1 MRLSGYPSITPTTIL
16 LFYLSLF
23 HSWLLYAA
31 VGSLKGTL
39 NMSETNT
46 YISTRG
52 GVAGVDFLSA
62 VMMGLADDGG
72 LLLPASLPDVRERL
86 DSWRS
91 LAYPE
96 LAAAVM
102 ADFVGDTIPADVLLD
117 LLRRSYSTFTVPEV
131 VPIVPCGNLYIAELF
146 HGPTLAFKDIALQFL
161 GNLFEYILGR
171 TGGKLNILGA
181 TSGDT
186 GSAAIHGVRGKAGI
200 DIFIM
205 FPDGRVSPLQERQM
219 TTVPD
224 RNVHCIAVEGTF
236 DDGQR
241 VLKEIFN
248 DLAFK
253 RQYHLGAV
261 NSVNWARVL
270 AQVVYYFWAA
280 FRVREQ
286 SGAQAVQ
293 VAVPTGNFGDIFA
306 GYIALRMGAPI
317 ERLILATNENDI
329 LSRFFN
335 RGDYSLGTVSPTLS
349 PSMDIQVASN
359 FERYLYYRIG
369 EDSTRVRDLMAT
381 FARDRKITIQDDGDP
396 VFAAGRGDTAMT
408 LDAIQRYHKQHGYI
422 LDPHTAV
429 GVAVAES
436 FPSQVPTICLATAHP
451 AKFSAA
457 ITQALGADLA
467 KHPALEALK
476 NLPVRRV
483 TLKPEKS
490 VVQAYMAAEL
500 ARR

>member
-1 MRLSGYPSITPTTIL
+1 
-16 LFYLSLF
+16 
-23 HSWLLYAA
+23 
-31 VGSLKGTL
+31 
-39 NMSETNT
+39 MSETST

-72 LLLPASLPDVRERL
+72 LLLPAALPDVRGRL
-86 DSWRS
+86 DSWRG
-91 LAYPE
+91 LGYPE

-102 ADFVGDTIPADVLLD
+102 ADFVGDSIPADVLLD
-117 LLRRSYSTFTVPEV
+117 LLRRSYATFAVPDV
-131 VPIVPCGNLYIAELF
+131 VPVVPCGNLYVAELF

-171 TGGKLNILGA
+171 TGGKLNIIGA

-186 GSAAIHGVRGKAGI
+186 GSAAIHGVRGKAGM

-286 SGAQAVQ
+286 RGAETVQ

-329 LSRFFN
+329 LCRFFN
-335 RGDYSLGTVSPTLS
+335 CGDYSLGPVSPTLS

-359 FERYLYYRIG
+359 FERYLYYRVG
-369 EDSTRVRDLMAT
+369 EDSARVRDLMAS
-381 FARDRKITIQDDGDP
+381 FARDGKIVLRDGGDP

-408 LDAIQRYHKQHGYI
+408 LAAIRRCHEQHRYI

-436 FPSQVPTICLATAHP
+436 FPSHVPTVCLATAHP

-467 KHPALEALK
+467 KHPTLEALK
-476 NLPVRRV
+476 ALPVRRV

-490 VVQAYMAAEL
+490 VVEAYMAAEL
-500 ARR
+500 AGR